1 MGCDRSPLP
10 QCAIGLPR
18 RVGAP
23 VVASPPSAW
32 RWGLYAPPVKV
43 RSSPTAMAHHPI
55 PQASPEARR
64 ARRAEEILH
73 AVEARPEDLAVL
85 LSAAPECAAISFG
98 VHPET
103 VLAARAL
110 ATSRGISAPE
120 RS

>member
-1 MGCDRSPLP
+1 MSHRAPTPQTSPD
-10 QCAIGLPR
+10 
-18 RVGAP
+18 
-23 VVASPPSAW
+23 
-32 RWGLYAPPVKV
+32 
-43 RSSPTAMAHHPI
+43 
-55 PQASPEARR
+55 ARR

-73 AVEARPEDLAVL
+73 AVQARPDDLAIL

-110 ATSRGISAPE
+110 ATSRGLSPAASE

>member
-1 MGCDRSPLP
+1 MSDRAQTP
-10 QCAIGLPR
+10 Q
-18 RVGAP
+18 
-23 VVASPPSAW
+23 
-32 RWGLYAPPVKV
+32 
-43 RSSPTAMAHHPI
+43 HI
-55 PQASPEARR
+55 PDVRR

-73 AVEARPEDLAVL
+73 AVQARPEDLAIL

-110 ATSRGISAPE
+110 AASRGLSASE